1 MFTTVSLRKRG
12 REEDEGYGTSG
23 FSEHRTVSPARSMPY
38 DGFNTDNNSK
48 KRRIASLPHRTSPKQ
63 TRHISPFNN
72 LTAFNVNYTSNPA
85 PPTITPADSESEET
99 PLPSAELR
107 SAFSPYSSSP
117 THTITPSSPS
127 LDAMANSQSTQMSD
141 VGVYNDDMEMSDSFH
156 LSPGP
161 FQSDPSTTISNR
173 IPTPIH
179 SSFAPY
185 IRAEKASLHHDTD
198 FADDEAIVDRFRR
211 GRRLPSPI
219 SEGETSPSV
228 IVEGLGEMQM
238 DIESTTQELEKN
250 TPTKKGHTRS
260 KHSLRSWTGM
270 GELGGT
276 GTKRT
281 FSMGYRHD
289 CEKCRN
295 KVPGHF
301 NHIITYD

>member
-1 MFTTVSLRKRG
+1 MFERTTLGKHG
-12 REEDEGYGTSG
+12 RDEDEGYATSG
-23 FSEHRTVSPARSMPY
+23 FSEHRT
-38 DGFNTDNNSK
+38 
-48 KRRIASLPHRTSPKQ
+48 KRRIASLPDRTSPK
-63 TRHISPFNN
+63 TRNGSSPFAT
-72 LTAFNVNYTSNPA
+72 LIYPIQPTPL
-85 PPTITPADSESEET
+85 PPTITPADSESEDT
-99 PLPSAELR
+99 PSYTQPR
-107 SAFSPYSSSP
+107 SFFSPNSSSP
-117 THTITPSSPS
+117 TRTITPSSPS
-127 LDAMANSQSTQMSD
+127 LDAMNSAQSTQMSD
-141 VGVYNDDMEMSDSFH
+141 VGAYSDDMEMSDSFH

-161 FQSDPSTTISNR
+161 FHTDSSTSISGR

-185 IRAEKASLHHDTD
+185 IRAEKATIHHDSD
-198 FADDEAIVDRFRR
+198 FADDEAIVERFRR

-276 GTKRT
+276 GAKRT

-295 KVPGHF
+295 RVPGHF

>member
-1 MFTTVSLRKRG
+1 MFEQWSKKRG

-23 FSEHRTVSPARSMPY
+23 FSEHRIVSSDRSMAY
-38 DGFNTDNNSK
+38 HNLDTDLISK
-48 KRRIASLPHRTSPKQ
+48 KRRFASLPDRTSPKQ
-63 TRHISPFNN
+63 TRPVSPF
-72 LTAFNVNYTSNPA
+72 AINYTIQPA
-85 PPTITPADSESEET
+85 PPTITPADSESEGT
-99 PLPSAELR
+99 PPGSAEPR
-107 SAFSPYSSSP
+107 SFFSPYSSSP

-127 LDAMANSQSTQMSD
+127 LDAINSSQSTQMSD
-141 VGVYNDDMEMSDSFH
+141 VGLYSDDMEMSDSFH

-161 FQSDPSTTISNR
+161 FHNDPSSSITGR

-185 IRAEKASLHHDTD
+185 IRAEKATIHHDPD
-198 FADDEAIVDRFRR
+198 FADDEARVDRFRR

-238 DIESTTQELEKN
+238 EYEGTTQELDKN

-289 CEKCRN
+289 CEKCRD

>member
-1 MFTTVSLRKRG
+1 LGKRG
-12 REEDEGYGTSG
+12 REDDEGYGTSG
-23 FSEHRTVSPARSMPY
+23 FSEHRTVSLVRSMPLY
-38 DGFNTDNNSK
+38 NLDTDNNSK
-48 KRRIASLPHRTSPKQ
+48 KRRIALLPDRTSPKQ
-63 TRHISPFNN
+63 TRHVSPFSI
-72 LTAFNVNYTSNPA
+72 NYTSNPA
-85 PPTITPADSESEET
+85 PPTITPADSESEDT
-99 PLPSAELR
+99 PTSAGLR
-107 SAFSPYSSSP
+107 SYFSPYSSSP

-127 LDAMANSQSTQMSD
+127 LDAINSSQSTQISD
-141 VGVYNDDMEMSDSFH
+141 VGFYSDEVEMSDSFH

-161 FQSDPSTTISNR
+161 FQNDPSTSISGR

-185 IRAEKASLHHDTD
+185 IRAEKATLHHDPD
-198 FADDEAIVDRFRR
+198 FADDEARVDRFRR

-219 SEGETSPSV
+219 SEGETSPSI

-238 DIESTTQELEKN
+238 DIEGTTLELEKN

-260 KHSLRSWTGM
+260 KHSLRSWTSI